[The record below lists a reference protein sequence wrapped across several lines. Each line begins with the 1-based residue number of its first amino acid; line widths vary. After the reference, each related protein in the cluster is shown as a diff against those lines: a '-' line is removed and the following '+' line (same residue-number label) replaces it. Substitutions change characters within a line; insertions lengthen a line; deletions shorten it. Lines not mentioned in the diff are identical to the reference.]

1 MLTAV
6 FYSQML
12 KFVNILKIIT
22 FLLVYVNISCIFTSE
37 LKTTTKKIE
46 IMKNLLKALL
56 VLSILSLIILGF
68 AKSPKGKD
76 YIKWERNM
84 IESNQMNV
92 NDSEYFIK
100 VDGVLKLK

>member
-1 MLTAV
+1 MFFKIFT
-6 FYSQML
+6 
-12 KFVNILKIIT
+12 KIIKIN
-22 FLLVYVNISCIFTSE
+22 VNLFCYTKISRIFVKE
-37 LKTTTKKIE
+37 ITTKKIE

>member
-1 MLTAV
+1 
-6 FYSQML
+6 
-12 KFVNILKIIT
+12 
-22 FLLVYVNISCIFTSE
+22 
-37 LKTTTKKIE
+37 
-46 IMKNLLKALL
+46 MKNLSKTLV

-68 AKSPKGKD
+68 SKVQKGND
-76 YIKWERNM
+76 YIQYERNM